1 MPLGDF
7 LVFRDYCKK
16 VADQLS
22 ELILKDFPWNEKL
35 IVAVGGEAGTGKT
48 EIVHVVSDNLFKS
61 PYELRSFI
69 LHVDDFF
76 NLPRKERNELRV
88 KTNLES
94 VGISEIDQDE
104 VAYVIKKFK
113 EDSEITLVPIY
124 DILTSIQHKLVVDFQ
139 NIHVLLVEGLY
150 ANSIDAPYSVYI
162 DHTYH
167 DNLEFQIE
175 RGKEVMDEFRI
186 NVLEKEHQAI
196 SKLKKNANI
205 IVNKDYSL
213 TKL

>member
-1 MPLGDF
+1 MPLGDY
-7 LVFRDYCKK
+7 LIFREHCQK
-16 VADQLS
+16 VADELS
-22 ELILKDFPWNEKL
+22 KVILKDFPWKEKL
-35 IVAVGGEAGTGKT
+35 ILAIGGESGTGKT
-48 EIVHVVSDNLFKS
+48 EIVHVISQNLFKS

-76 NLPRKERNELRV
+76 VLPRKERNELRV

-104 VAYVIKKFK
+104 LAYVIKKFK

-124 DILTSIQHKLVVDFQ
+124 DLLTNVQHKLVVDFQ

-150 ANSIDAPYSVYI
+150 ANNIDAVYNI
-162 DHTYH
+162 YINRTYH
-167 DNLEFQIE
+167 DTMEFRVE
-175 RGKEVMDEFRI
+175 RGKELIDEFRI
-186 NVLEKEHQAI
+186 GVLEREHQAI
-196 SKLKKNANI
+196 SQLRKNANI